1 VLLNYLCEFDF
12 AYCVIVFAKRSGH
25 GEAFPSSAE
34 FSEDRAKPMAV
45 RIVADAEIRN
55 RLIPEATNAEVAHA
69 LRETYRHAIR
79 ESLPYGGRW

>member
-12 AYCVIVFAKRSGH
+12 AYCVIVFAKGSGH